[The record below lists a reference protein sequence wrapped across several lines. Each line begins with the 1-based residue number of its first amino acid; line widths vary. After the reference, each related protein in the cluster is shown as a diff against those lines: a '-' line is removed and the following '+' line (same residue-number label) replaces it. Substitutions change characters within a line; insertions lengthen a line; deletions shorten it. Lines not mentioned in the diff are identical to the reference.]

1 MNHIERITLTRAL
14 PQVFRGEETTEIIS
28 NSHVWL
34 ETLTF
39 ERGKRYLVSAESGT
53 GKSSMCAF
61 IYGSRGD
68 YDGTIQFDGHDVRSL
83 SPEDWCRVRRTN
95 IAYLPQDMRLFPELT
110 VMENLQIKN
119 RLTDTFSQSRLLEL
133 LDALGIADKADE
145 LGGHLSIG
153 QMQRVAIIRALC
165 QPMDFLL
172 LDEPVS
178 HLDERNN
185 RVVAAL
191 IDEVAAS
198 NGAAVIATSV
208 GNHLLLDFDTTLL
221 L

>member
-14 PQVFRGEETTEIIS
+14 PQVFRGEETTDIIS

-133 LDALGIADKADE
+133 LDALGIADKAAE

-198 NGAAVIATSV
+198 NGSAVIATSV